1 MTEISMP
8 PKPKEQK
15 TETSM
20 ALIIRYG
27 IRQYVNQIS
36 SMTTTTEGSADAG
49 SSQDAPPSKSFS
61 SATNKN
67 NNKNAKKG
75 KKRKL
80 NKQSRAELYIAE
92 HKDRYNKLH
101 HACSKLLHREGKVV
115 KSFMCQKVGKEIK
128 AAAEKESSIQQD
140 SEEAAAELTEK
151 LLAKTQK
158 RRAKLE
164 QKLEQT
170 KKFELSSIVDV
181 GLKRLGVLTLKSS
194 MNMSNDET
202 DTTDDKNASSKQPP
216 SSSQVDDPFYVD
228 LIEQML
234 QHKRLS
240 SAMDQLN
247 DKVTDFRQWSTRRQN
262 MLMGGD
268 DSAHADDYAR
278 GNKKRNKQTQMD
290 RTNETLIFA
299 GGKRNGRNM
308 GGHEGTSGLF
318 IGSLSG
324 IPVEGD
330 DEYDEEDYGYDD
342 DVMDAPKK
350 KNRPGQRQRKA
361 KAMAIEAK
369 KAGRT
374 WDSSNNWREKK
385 KGNVRRDD
393 SRSNGGRRGNEAA
406 KDDRRHSD
414 NADSAKPR
422 KAEEIAEMG
431 KSWKEEGNAHP
442 SWAAAAAQKSQ
453 GIQAFKGKKITFD

>member
-1 MTEISMP
+1 MADTDTPTEAAARS
-8 PKPKEQK
+8 
-15 TETSM
+15 
-20 ALIIRYG
+20 
-27 IRQYVNQIS
+27 
-36 SMTTTTEGSADAG
+36 
-49 SSQDAPPSKSFS
+49 DAPPSKSS
-61 SATNKN
+61 SNNKSGSNKN
-67 NNKNAKKG
+67 VKKG

-80 NKQSRAELYIAE
+80 NKQSREELYIAE
-92 HKDRYNKLH
+92 RKDRYNKLH

-128 AAAEKESSIQQD
+128 AAQEKESSIQD
-140 SEEAAAELTEK
+140 SEDAATELTAK

-181 GLKRLGVLTLKSS
+181 GLKRLGVLNL
-194 MNMSNDET
+194 MSDDEKDAT
-202 DTTDDKNASSKQPP
+202 DEKNASSKP
-216 SSSQVDDPFYVD
+216 SSSQADDPFYVD
-228 LIEQML
+228 LIESML

-262 MLMGGD
+262 MLMGED
-268 DSAHADDYAR
+268 DPAYVDQYTG
-278 GNKKRNKQTQMD
+278 GNKKRKKQMQQD
-290 RTNETLIFA
+290 RTNETLVFA

-330 DEYDEEDYGYDD
+330 DEGGEDGEDDYGYDD
-342 DVMDAPKK
+342 IIDPPKK

-361 KAMAIEAK
+361 KAAAIEAK

-374 WDSSNNWREKK
+374 WDASNNWREKK
-385 KGNVRRDD
+385 KGVRRDD
-393 SRSNGGRRGNEAA
+393 SRSNDGRRGNEAGR
-406 KDDRRHSD
+406 DNRRHSD
-414 NADSAKPR
+414 NAESAKPR

-453 GIQAFKGKKITFD
+453 GIQAFQGKKITFD

>member
-1 MTEISMP
+1 MADTDASTE
-8 PKPKEQK
+8 
-15 TETSM
+15 
-20 ALIIRYG
+20 
-27 IRQYVNQIS
+27 
-36 SMTTTTEGSADAG
+36 AG
-49 SSQDAPPSKSFS
+49 TRSDKPPSKSS
-61 SATNKN
+61 SSTNKSGS
-67 NNKNAKKG
+67 NKNVKKG

-80 NKQSRAELYIAE
+80 NKQSREELYITE
-92 HKDRYNKLH
+92 RKDRYNKLH

-128 AAAEKESSIQQD
+128 AAQEKESSIQD
-140 SEEAAAELTEK
+140 SEDATTELTAK

-170 KKFELSSIVDV
+170 KKFELSAIVDV
-181 GLKRLGVLTLKSS
+181 GLKRLGVLNL
-194 MNMSNDET
+194 MPDDEK
-202 DTTDDKNASSKQPP
+202 DASDDKNASPI
-216 SSSQVDDPFYVD
+216 SQADDPFYAD
-228 LIEQML
+228 LIESML

-240 SAMDQLN
+240 SAIDQLN
-247 DKVTDFRQWSTRRQN
+247 DKVTEFRQWSTRRQN
-262 MLMGGD
+262 MLMGED
-268 DSAHADDYAR
+268 DPAYADQYTG
-278 GNKKRNKQTQMD
+278 GNKKRKKQMQQD
-290 RTNETLIFA
+290 RTNETLVFA

-324 IPVEGD
+324 IPVEGY
-330 DEYDEEDYGYDD
+330 DEDEEDGEDGYGYDD
-342 DVMDAPKK
+342 VIDPPKK

-374 WDSSNNWREKK
+374 WDASNNWREKK
-385 KGNVRRDD
+385 KGPVRRDD
-393 SRSNGGRRGNEAA
+393 SRSNEGRRGNDAGR
-406 KDDRRHSD
+406 DDRRHSD
-414 NADSAKPR
+414 NAESAKPR

>member
-1 MTEISMP
+1 MVDGGS
-8 PKPKEQK
+8 
-15 TETSM
+15 
-20 ALIIRYG
+20 
-27 IRQYVNQIS
+27 VDHNQIS
-36 SMTTTTEGSADAG
+36 CSMTATDAPADA
-49 SSQDAPPSKSFS
+49 STHTEVPPSKSS
-61 SATNKN
+61 SNNKSS
-67 NNKNAKKG
+67 NKNAKKG

-80 NKQSRAELYIAE
+80 NKQSREELYIAE
-92 HKDRYNKLH
+92 RKDRYNKLH
-101 HACSKLLHREGKVV
+101 HACSKLLHREAKVV
-115 KSFMCQKVGKEIK
+115 KSFMCQKVGKDIK
-128 AAAEKESSIQQD
+128 AAQEKESSIKD
-140 SEEAAAELTEK
+140 SEEAAAEVTAK

-158 RRAKLE
+158 RRTKLE

-170 KKFELSSIVDV
+170 KKFELSAIVDV
-181 GLKRLGVLTLKSS
+181 GLKRIGVTSLNSS
-194 MNMSNDET
+194 MDTSDDEN
-202 DTTDDKNASSKQPP
+202 DTTDDKNASSKP
-216 SSSQVDDPFYVD
+216 SSSQADDPFYAD
-228 LIEQML
+228 LIESML

-247 DKVTDFRQWSTRRQN
+247 DKVTDFRQWSTRRQQ
-262 MLMGGD
+262 MLMEKDDPAYADEFAGG
-268 DSAHADDYAR
+268 
-278 GNKKRNKQTQMD
+278 GKKRKKHMQMEK
-290 RTNETLIFA
+290 TNETLVFA

-324 IPVEGD
+324 IPVEG
-330 DEYDEEDYGYDD
+330 YDEGGEDGEDNYGYDD
-342 DVMDAPKK
+342 VMNPPKK

-369 KAGRT
+369 KSGKT
-374 WDSSNNWREKK
+374 WDASDNWREKK

-393 SRSNGGRRGNEAA
+393 SRSNDGRRDNEAGR
-406 KDDRRHSD
+406 DDRRHND

>member
-1 MTEISMP
+1 MP
-8 PKPKEQK
+8 PKFE
-15 TETSM
+15 ETNNGILGDVLRHHHHETVVVTNFSM
-20 ALIIRYG
+20 ADTDA
-27 IRQYVNQIS
+27 S
-36 SMTTTTEGSADAG
+36 TEAG
-49 SSQDAPPSKSFS
+49 NAPPSRSSSNSKSGS
-61 SATNKN
+61 NKN
-67 NNKNAKKG
+67 VKKG

-80 NKQSRAELYIAE
+80 NKQSREELYIAE
-92 HKDRYNKLH
+92 RKDRYNKLH

-128 AAAEKESSIQQD
+128 AAQEKESSIQD
-140 SEEAAAELTEK
+140 SEEAATELTAK

-164 QKLEQT
+164 LKLEQT

-181 GLKRLGVLTLKSS
+181 GLKRLGVLNL
-194 MNMSNDET
+194 MPDDEQDAT
-202 DTTDDKNASSKQPP
+202 GDKKASSKP
-216 SSSQVDDPFYVD
+216 SSSQADDPFYVD
-228 LIEQML
+228 LIESML

-247 DKVTDFRQWSTRRQN
+247 DKVTDFRHWSTRRQK
-262 MLMGGD
+262 MLMGED
-268 DSAHADDYAR
+268 DPAYADQFTG
-278 GNKKRNKQTQMD
+278 GNKKRKKQMQQD
-290 RTNETLIFA
+290 RTNETLVFA
-299 GGKRNGRNM
+299 GGKRNGRDM

-324 IPVEGD
+324 IPVEG
-330 DEYDEEDYGYDD
+330 YDEGGGEDDYGYDD
-342 DVMDAPKK
+342 VIDPPKK

-369 KAGRT
+369 KTGRT
-374 WDSSNNWREKK
+374 WDASNNWREKK
-385 KGNVRRDD
+385 KGQIRRDD
-393 SRSNGGRRGNEAA
+393 SRSNDGRRGNEAGR
-406 KDDRRHSD
+406 DDRRHSD
-414 NADSAKPR
+414 NAESTKPR

>member
-1 MTEISMP
+1 MRDDDRDLDAT
-8 PKPKEQK
+8 KTKR

-20 ALIIRYG
+20 ALSA

-49 SSQDAPPSKSFS
+49 SSQDAPPSKSSS
-61 SATNKN
+61 SATNK

-278 GNKKRNKQTQMD
+278 GNKKRKKQTQMD

-385 KGNVRRDD
+385 RGNVRRDD
-393 SRSNGGRRGNEAA
+393 SRSNGDRRGNEAA

>member
-1 MTEISMP
+1 MTA
-8 PKPKEQK
+8 
-15 TETSM
+15 TDD
-20 ALIIRYG
+20 
-27 IRQYVNQIS
+27 
-36 SMTTTTEGSADAG
+36 SADA
-49 SSQDAPPSKSFS
+49 SCSQDAPPSKSS
-61 SATNKN
+61 SSSNNKSGS
-67 NNKNAKKG
+67 NKNAKKG

-128 AAAEKESSIQQD
+128 AAEEKESSIQQD
-140 SEEAAAELTEK
+140 SEEAAAELTAK

-164 QKLEQT
+164 QKLELT
-170 KKFELSSIVDV
+170 KNFELSSIVDV
-181 GLKRLGVLTLKSS
+181 GLKRLGVLTLNSS
-194 MNMSNDET
+194 MNMSDDDEK
-202 DTTDDKNASSKQPP
+202 DTTDDKNASNKP

-228 LIEQML
+228 LIESML

-247 DKVTDFRQWSTRRQN
+247 DKVTEFRQWSTRRQN

-268 DSAHADDYAR
+268 DPTHADEYAR
-278 GNKKRNKQTQMD
+278 GNKKRKKQMD
-290 RTNETLIFA
+290 KTNETLIFA
-299 GGKRNGRNM
+299 GGKKNGRNM

-324 IPVEGD
+324 IPVEGYDEGGED
-330 DEYDEEDYGYDD
+330 DEDDYGYD

-374 WDSSNNWREKK
+374 WDASNNWREKK
-385 KGNVRRDD
+385 KGNVRKDD
-393 SRSNGGRRGNEAA
+393 SRSNGGRRGNEVG
-406 KDDRRHSD
+406 KNDQRHSD
-414 NADSAKPR
+414 NADSSKPR

-453 GIQAFKGKKITFD
+453 GIQAFKASHHGVPSYGNTPLSK

>member
-1 MTEISMP
+1 MADTDAPTE
-8 PKPKEQK
+8 
-15 TETSM
+15 
-20 ALIIRYG
+20 
-27 IRQYVNQIS
+27 
-36 SMTTTTEGSADAG
+36 EGTRS
-49 SSQDAPPSKSFS
+49 DAPPSTSSSNKKSGP
-61 SATNKN
+61 
-67 NNKNAKKG
+67 NKNAKKG

-80 NKQSRAELYIAE
+80 NKQSREELYISE
-92 HKDRYNKLH
+92 RKDRYNKLH

-128 AAAEKESSIQQD
+128 TAQEKESSIQD
-140 SEEAAAELTEK
+140 SEDAAKELTAK
-151 LLAKTQK
+151 VLAKTQK

-170 KKFELSSIVDV
+170 KNFELSSIVDV
-181 GLKRLGVLTLKSS
+181 GLKRLGVLNL
-194 MNMSNDET
+194 MSDDEN
-202 DTTDDKNASSKQPP
+202 DTTDDKNASSKP
-216 SSSQVDDPFYVD
+216 SSSQADDPFYAD
-228 LIEQML
+228 LIESML

-262 MLMGGD
+262 MLIGGD
-268 DSAHADDYAR
+268 DPAYADQYTG
-278 GNKKRNKQTQMD
+278 GNKKRKKQMQQD
-290 RTNETLIFA
+290 RTNETLVFA

-324 IPVEGD
+324 IPVEG
-330 DEYDEEDYGYDD
+330 YDEDGEDGEDNYGYDD
-342 DVMDAPKK
+342 VMDPPKK

-374 WDSSNNWREKK
+374 WDASNNWREKK
-385 KGNVRRDD
+385 KGPARRDD
-393 SRSNGGRRGNEAA
+393 SRSYDGRRSNEAGR
-406 KDDRRHSD
+406 DDRRHND
-414 NADSAKPR
+414 NAESAKPR

-453 GIQAFKGKKITFD
+453 GIQAFQGKKITFD

>member
-1 MTEISMP
+1 MTA
-8 PKPKEQK
+8 
-15 TETSM
+15 TDD
-20 ALIIRYG
+20 
-27 IRQYVNQIS
+27 
-36 SMTTTTEGSADAG
+36 SADAG
-49 SSQDAPPSKSFS
+49 CSQDAPPSKSCPS
-61 SATNKN
+61 NNKN
-67 NNKNAKKG
+67 WSNKNAKKG

-80 NKQSRAELYIAE
+80 NKQARAELYIAE

-128 AAAEKESSIQQD
+128 AAEEKESSIQQD
-140 SEEAAAELTEK
+140 SEEAAAELTAK

-194 MNMSNDET
+194 MNMSDDEK
-202 DTTDDKNASSKQPP
+202 DTTDDKKASSKPS
-216 SSSQVDDPFYVD
+216 SSSQVDDPFYID
-228 LIEQML
+228 LIESML

-247 DKVTDFRQWSTRRQN
+247 DKVTEFRQWSTRRQN
-262 MLMGGD
+262 MLMGD
-268 DSAHADDYAR
+268 DLAHADEYAR
-278 GNKKRNKQTQMD
+278 GNKKRKKQMQMD
-290 RTNETLIFA
+290 NTNETLVFA
-299 GGKRNGRNM
+299 GRKRNGRNM

-324 IPVEGD
+324 IPVEGYDEGGED
-330 DEYDEEDYGYDD
+330 DEDDYGYD

-374 WDSSNNWREKK
+374 WDASNNWREKK

-393 SRSNGGRRGNEAA
+393 SRSNGGRRGNEAG
-406 KDDRRHSD
+406 KDNRRHSD

-453 GIQAFKGKKITFD
+453 GIQAFTGKKITFE